1 MWKDIKGFEGLYK
14 ISDSGDVLSLRR
26 NIILKPKIDRYG
38 YYAVCLF
45 NGKNNH
51 KTIHRLVADAFI
63 EKKYGCNVVNHID
76 CNKLNNCVDNLEW
89 TTISGNTKHC
99 FEHNKEF
106 KKQVLDNCEKG
117 TEKRKLKLTIKGMTF
132 NSKIEASRYF
142 NVCEK
147 TIYNWMHC

>member
-1 MWKDIKGFEGLYK
+1 MWKDINGFEGLYK

-26 NIILKPKIDRYG
+26 NIILKPKIDKDG
-38 YYAVCLF
+38 YCVVCLF

-51 KTIHRLVADAFI
+51 RTIHRLVAGAFI
-63 EKKYGCNVVNHID
+63 EQKDGCNIVNHID

-99 FEHNKEF
+99 FEHNEEF
-106 KKQVLDNCEKG
+106 KKQVLNNIKIG
-117 TEKRKLKLTIKGMTF
+117 TEKRRLKLTIKGMTF
-132 NSKIEASRYF
+132 NSKVEAAKYF

-147 TIYNWMHC
+147 TIYNWVHC